1 MDSSQAHPWDFR
13 DWIDLGNVPTL
24 DQMFLSLLPGLSSF
38 TFKSLDSLRLINESA
53 VLFSQGMVA
62 VSDLEPYLPQV
73 VQGQRQSEEDSC
85 LHEHGLA
92 RVGDDL
98 IENCEHRDDLS
109 IVLMD

>member
-1 MDSSQAHPWDFR
+1 VDSSQAHSWDFR
-13 DWIDLGNVPTL
+13 DWINLGHVPTL
-24 DQMFLSLLPGLSSF
+24 DQMFLALLPRLSSF
-38 TFKSLDSLRLINESA
+38 PFKSLDSLRLIDESA
-53 VLFSQGMVA
+53 MLLSQRVVA
-62 VSDLEPYLPQV
+62 VSDLEPNLPQV
-73 VQGQRQSEEDSC
+73 IQGQRQSEEDSC